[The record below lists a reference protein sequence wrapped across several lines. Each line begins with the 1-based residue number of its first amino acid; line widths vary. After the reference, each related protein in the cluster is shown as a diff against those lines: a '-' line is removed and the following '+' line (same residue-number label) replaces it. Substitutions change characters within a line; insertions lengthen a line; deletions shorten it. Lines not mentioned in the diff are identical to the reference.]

1 MKSETKTA
9 ALIIVA
15 LFLVPIYQPAL
26 FAQPSDP
33 GAEGVREKVKGF
45 RATYEKKIV
54 LEFADLLSIPCVAS
68 DSVNIARNAKKIVEM
83 MEARGISARTLE
95 VPGSSPLVFGE
106 LITPGADKTIA
117 VYVHY
122 DGQPVVHE
130 LWATGP
136 WEPTL
141 RDKRLELDGQIIR
154 WSDIGDRLDGEWR
167 LYARG
172 SGDDKAPVISWLT
185 AVEALK
191 AADIPLS
198 VNVKFFFEGE
208 EEAGSPH
215 LDEILEAHRD
225 LLDADVLF
233 ICDGPV
239 HQSRRMQLFFGV
251 RGITDVEMTVY
262 GPTNALHSGHYGNW
276 APNPGA
282 LLANLLASMR
292 DDDGHVLID
301 GFYDRIRPLSEFER
315 RALDSS
321 PDPDDE
327 LRKTWGM
334 AQTEA
339 NNARLIERIQL
350 PALNI
355 RGIRVGEIGHEAKNA
370 VPTQATAN
378 IGFRLVPDLDPGT
391 VRELVEDHLR
401 KQGYYI
407 VDEDPD
413 METRLA
419 HPRIAKLVWGDGYPA
434 ARTSM
439 DLPVSRA
446 VIDLIGEA
454 TDDPLVTLPSLGG
467 SLPLYL
473 FIDKFRTPVI
483 GLPMANH
490 DNNQHG
496 PNENLRLQNLYDS
509 IEINAAILAR
519 LGFLLKE

>member
-1 MKSETKTA
+1 MKSELKIAAIMLVSLTLICSYQTA
-9 ALIIVA
+9 V
-15 LFLVPIYQPAL
+15 Q
-26 FAQPSDP
+26 AQASDP
-33 GAEGVREKVKGF
+33 GAKAVREKVKGF
-45 RATYEKKIV
+45 RVAYEKKIV

-68 DSVNIARNAKKIVEM
+68 DSANIGRNAKKIVEM
-83 MEARGISARTLE
+83 MEARGISVRLLE
-95 VPGSSPLVFGE
+95 VPGSPPLVYGE
-106 LITPGADKTIA
+106 RLTPGADKTIA

-122 DGQPVVHE
+122 DGQPVVPE
-130 LWATGP
+130 LWVTGP

-141 RDKRLELDGQIIR
+141 RDKRLELEGQIIR
-154 WSDIGDRLDGEWR
+154 WSDIPDRLDGEWR

-172 SGDDKAPVISWLT
+172 SGDDKAPVIAWLT
-185 AVEALK
+185 AIDALG
-191 AADIPLS
+191 ATDIPLS

-208 EEAGSPH
+208 EEAGSLH
-215 LDEILEAHRD
+215 LGEILESHKD
-225 LLDADVLF
+225 LLKADVLF

-251 RGITDVEMTVY
+251 RGITGVEMTTY

-282 LLANLLASMR
+282 LLANLLATMR
-292 DDDGHVLID
+292 DNDGRILID
-301 GFYDRIRPLSEFER
+301 GFYDHVRPLSEFER
-315 RALDSS
+315 RVLDSA

-339 NNARLIERIQL
+339 DNARLIDRIQL

-355 RGIRVGEIGHEAKNA
+355 RGIRVGEIGSEVKNA
-370 VPTQATAN
+370 VPTQAVAN
-378 IGFRLVPDLDPGT
+378 IGFRLVPDLDPLT
-391 VRELVEDHLR
+391 VRELVENHLR

-407 VDEDPD
+407 VSDDPD
-413 METRLA
+413 MATRLA
-419 HPRIAKLVWGDGYPA
+419 HPRIVKLVWEDGYPA

-446 VIDLIGEA
+446 VIKLIEDA
-454 TDDPLVTLPSLGG
+454 TADPLVTIPSLGG

-509 IEINAAILAR
+509 IEVNAAILAR
-519 LGFLLKE
+519 LGYLLQE

>member
-1 MKSETKTA
+1 M
-9 ALIIVA
+9 
-15 LFLVPIYQPAL
+15 
-26 FAQPSDP
+26 
-33 GAEGVREKVKGF
+33 
-45 RATYEKKIV
+45 
-54 LEFADLLSIPCVAS
+54 
-68 DSVNIARNAKKIVEM
+68 
-83 MEARGISARTLE
+83 
-95 VPGSSPLVFGE
+95 
-106 LITPGADKTIA
+106 
-117 VYVHY
+117 
-122 DGQPVVHE
+122 
-130 LWATGP
+130 
-136 WEPTL
+136 
-141 RDKRLELDGQIIR
+141 
-154 WSDIGDRLDGEWR
+154 
-167 LYARG
+167 
-172 SGDDKAPVISWLT
+172 
-185 AVEALK
+185 
-191 AADIPLS
+191 
-198 VNVKFFFEGE
+198 
-208 EEAGSPH
+208 
-215 LDEILEAHRD
+215 
-225 LLDADVLF
+225 LF

-251 RGITDVEMTVY
+251 RGITDVEMIVY

-292 DDDGHVLID
+292 DDDGRVLID
-301 GFYDRIRPLSEFER
+301 GFYDRVRPLSEFEQK
-315 RALDSS
+315 ALDSS

-334 AQTEA
+334 AKTEA
-339 NNARLIERIQL
+339 DNARLIERIQL

-355 RGIRVGEIGHEAKNA
+355 KGIRVGEIGHEAKNA
-370 VPTQATAN
+370 VPTQAIAN
-378 IGFRLVPDLDPGT
+378 IGFRLVPDLDPAT
-391 VRELVEDHLR
+391 VKELVENHLH

-407 VDEDPD
+407 VYEDPD
-413 METRLA
+413 METRIA
-419 HPRIAKLVWGDGYPA
+419 HPKIVKLVWGDGYPA

-446 VIDLIGEA
+446 VINLIGEA